1 MDRMTTRH
9 SSSSAAGR
17 PARPWLDDLADRIP
31 GGRQNARFA
40 LVALAVVFITLI
52 VLKIVSSSRVA
63 QWAPVEVVTSREPLQ
78 DLPLRLASS
87 DGVVRPA
94 HTYDAVIDM
103 KSIDHLVVGV
113 DLDYLPRQGTRRD
126 VVIRAGDGAERF
138 RAAVPESYFTE
149 GRFML
154 RLFSRHF
161 PSGDYT
167 LEIEALE
174 DGETHVVAASWF
186 QVSQ

>member
-1 MDRMTTRH
+1 MTTRH
-9 SSSSAAGR
+9 SSSSAVGR

-31 GGRQNARFA
+31 GGRRNARIA
-40 LVALAVVFITLI
+40 LVALAVLLITLV
-52 VLKIVSSSRVA
+52 VLEIVSTSRVA

-78 DLPLRLASS
+78 DLPIRLASA

-103 KSIDHLVVGV
+103 KSLEHLVVGV

-126 VVIRAGDGAERF
+126 VVIRAGDGAEMF

-174 DGETHVVAASWF
+174 DIDDNHVVAASWF
-186 QVSQ
+186 QVSR